1 MTETPGWASQFG
13 LVRKGNYYEGFV
25 DNLSSVLE
33 IHQRDTVSTW
43 GTRRSTYACDKEN
56 TPCEK
61 DTPCEKVIQHYSH
74 ITFLHYVLTE
84 QITKTVLDIE

>member
-43 GTRRSTYACDKEN
+43 GTRR
-56 TPCEK
+56 
-61 DTPCEKVIQHYSH
+61 
-74 ITFLHYVLTE
+74 
-84 QITKTVLDIE
+84 

>member
-13 LVRKGNYYEGFV
+13 LVRKGNYYEGYI

-33 IHQRDTVSTW
+33 IYQRDTVSTW
-43 GTRRSTYACDKEN
+43 DTRRSTYACDKEN

-61 DTPCEKVIQHYSH
+61 VIQH
-74 ITFLHYVLTE
+74 
-84 QITKTVLDIE
+84 

>member
-61 DTPCEKVIQHYSH
+61 DTSCEKVIQHYRNLVGREGKSRN
-74 ITFLHYVLTE
+74 V
-84 QITKTVLDIE
+84 